1 MTNTQHFD
9 WRNELNKTVTHSLVT
24 TFGLDFLLFEDKKG
38 GDVDTI
44 HNVRQGIWATDEARS
59 AYENRGDYNSH
70 AYHSHENYINKGRE
84 DKQKYQSGK
93 LHDAYRNTT
102 MKHGEKRHLDHIISA
117 KEIHDDA
124 GRVLAGLDGSE
135 LANQNSNFQS
145 TYDKINIAKK
155 QHSTEKFLNE
165 VLPKSINNYEAKIKN
180 YEQQLA
186 ELPKDAHGQDVLDLK
201 QNLRQAKEDLEA
213 LQNIDKEAMIET
225 DKKARGEYNHEIG
238 MAYYTSSKFFK
249 NTAKAAASQGFR
261 MGARQAI
268 GLALAEIW
276 FELKEA
282 LPNLLR
288 KCQINFSLEMFWGEL
303 KNTLNNIFERVKLRF
318 KDVLNTF
325 KDSFIAGVLSSI
337 TNTILNIFLTSTKL
351 MGKLIRESWSNL
363 VQVIKLLVLNP
374 QKLAF
379 GDLMREITRLIF
391 ASVSTILGV
400 MLHQHLATVLTTPFG
415 TEIAAFVSAL
425 FTGLLMVGTAYFI
438 DYSPLMKKVWEF
450 LNSLKNKYDVFL
462 DHIKEINAELNAYVT
477 NLAKIEFNLNPQ
489 ELRDLSNALSHASN
503 EIQKGQVLQAEIDRR
518 GIELPYEMGNSAS
531 TMSWLQ
537 SKAKKLHG

>member
-1 MTNTQHFD
+1 MSNKHERLADRFADIFIRLNSNERLNTKALADEYGVCDKTIRRDLNRMECYLPLVRDRGVVSLDNSRRFD
-9 WRNELNKTVTHSLVT
+9 LTHKEFGELIKLI
-24 TFGLDFLLFEDKKG
+24 G
-38 GDVDTI
+38 I
-44 HNVRQGIWATDEARS
+44 HNLNPTE
-59 AYENRGDYNSH
+59 
-70 AYHSHENYINKGRE
+70 
-84 DKQKYQSGK
+84 
-93 LHDAYRNTT
+93 
-102 MKHGEKRHLDHIISA
+102 HLKALESC
-117 KEIHDDA
+117 
-124 GRVLAGLDGSE
+124 
-135 LANQNSNFQS
+135 
-145 TYDKINIAKK
+145 
-155 QHSTEKFLNE
+155 
-165 VLPKSINNYEAKIKN
+165 
-180 YEQQLA
+180 
-186 ELPKDAHGQDVLDLK
+186 DVNAMLK
-201 QNLRQAKEDLEA
+201 A
-213 LQNIDKEAMIET
+213 
-225 DKKARGEYNHEIG
+225 DKKARDEYNNKINR
-238 MAYYTSSKFFK
+238 AYYTSSKFFK

-268 GLALAEIW
+268 GLVLAEIW

-288 KCQINFSLEMFWGEL
+288 KCQINFSLEIFWGEL

-337 TNTILNIFLTSTKL
+337 TNTVLNIFLTSTKL
-351 MGKLIRESWSNL
+351 MGKLIRESWNNL

-400 MLHQHLATVLTTPFG
+400 MLHQHLATVLTMPFG
-415 TEIAAFVSAL
+415 TEIAAFISAL

-450 LNSLKNKYDVFL
+450 LNNLKNKYDVFL
-462 DHIKEINAELNAYVT
+462 DHMKEINAELNAYVT

-489 ELRDLSNALSHASN
+489 ELRDLFNALSHASN
-503 EIQKGQVLQAEIDRR
+503 EIQKGQVLQAEIYRR